1 MATLANIRTKVRRLT
16 GKPSVQQITDEE
28 IDEYVNTFY
37 LYDLPENL
45 KLFSLHTNF
54 EFLTIP
60 NVDQYDM
67 EEILIT
73 ENGVTDTAANIFE
86 NLEPPV
92 YIAGYQSFW
101 TQDNEQFFRTYP
113 KLAEI
118 NDTVAGNGSPGPYTF
133 QFANTP
139 IFQFCVTVGAIDD
152 TGDTQRVID
161 VPQSRTTGDWVI
173 SNEEIP
179 VVGSVDYIEGSGT
192 VTFSNNIPQGNDI
205 TFTAVPYVASRPQAV
220 KYYDNIISLRP
231 VPDKVYKVT
240 TNAFRTPTAFFAGAG
255 SGSQNPQL
263 KLWFQYL
270 AYGAA
275 KKIFEDTQD
284 PEGVASIMA
293 AYKEQESIV
302 LRRTITQIT
311 NERTATIFTEMTEY
325 PYNNNEGKF

>member
-1 MATLANIRTKVRRLT
+1 MATLADIRTKVRILT
-16 GKPSVQQITDEE
+16 GKPSNQQITDPE

-45 KLFSLHTNF
+45 KLFSLHTTF

-60 NVDQYDM
+60 NIDQYDM

-73 ENGVTDTAANIFE
+73 ENGVTETAANIFE
-86 NLEPPV
+86 TLQPPV

-118 NDTVAGNGSPGPYTF
+118 NDTVAGNGTPGPYTF

-152 TGDTQRVID
+152 TGETNRIID
-161 VPQSRTTGDWVI
+161 VPQNRTTGTWVI
-173 SNEEIP
+173 SNEET
-179 VVGSVDYIEGSGT
+179 VVPGSVDYINGSGT
-192 VTFSNNIPQGNDI
+192 VTFANNIPLGTEI
-205 TFTAVPYVASRPQAV
+205 TVTAVPYVANRPQAF

-240 TNAFRTPTAFFAGAG
+240 TNAFRTPTAFFGGAG

-263 KLWFQYL
+263 KLWWQYL

-284 PEGVASIMA
+284 QEGVASIIA
-293 AYKEQESIV
+293 GFKEQESIV

-311 NERTATIFTEMTEY
+311 NERTATIYTEMTEY
-325 PYNNNEGKF
+325 PYNNNQGRF